1 MESPVEYGGNDL
13 STYRIFNYSLANNT
27 FFGVNLHGD
36 SAHIGYKT
44 TNLGKAMPFNLIS
57 FWIDSHETEEILIS
71 SEGGDNHVHWDTLLA
86 YVGDNHV
93 IVHWDALLA
102 YVGDNHVI
110 VHWDTLL
117 AYVGDAHVIVHW
129 DTLLAYVGD
138 NHVHWDTF
146 CTVGDSHVLRY
157 PFCRW

>member
-1 MESPVEYGGNDL
+1 MLAVDGWKVKYLSVGGDL
-13 STYRIFNYSLANNT
+13 SANRIFNYSLANNT

-36 SAHIGYKT
+36 SAHIGFKT

-71 SEGGDNHVHWDTLLA
+71 SEGGDNHVHWDT
-86 YVGDNHV
+86 
-93 IVHWDALLA
+93 LLA

>member
-1 MESPVEYGGNDL
+1 
-13 STYRIFNYSLANNT
+13 
-27 FFGVNLHGD
+27 
-36 SAHIGYKT
+36 
-44 TNLGKAMPFNLIS
+44 MPFNLIS

-93 IVHWDALLA
+93 IVHWD
-102 YVGDNHVI
+102 
-110 VHWDTLL
+110 
-117 AYVGDAHVIVHW
+117 
-129 DTLLAYVGD
+129 TLLAYVGD